1 MTEAPNPDAHTPD
14 AHVPDNRTLDELRLD
29 LAPLIADAAVFDGWS
44 DAALMLA
51 AEQAGVD
58 PDAARFAFKGS
69 GGKGSGN
76 KPDAMAMIAAWIGS
90 IDRAMAAALPP
101 EQVAAMPIR
110 ERIRSMVQFRL
121 DHMAW
126 QKEALRRARSEMAK
140 PKNLAAS
147 ARLGWSSADAM
158 WHLAGDTATD
168 YNHYTKR
175 ATLGAIYAATLM
187 VFADDSSEDH
197 TETKAFLD
205 RRIDGI
211 LRFEKAKA
219 RFIRPKNET
228 FSPLRVL
235 GRLRYPAR

>member
-1 MTEAPNPDAHTPD
+1 MTDAPNPDGHTPD
-14 AHVPDNRTLDELRLD
+14 TRTLEELRLD

-44 DAALMLA
+44 DAALVLA

-58 PDAARFAFKGS
+58 ADAARFAFKGANS
-69 GGKGSGN
+69 RDSDR
-76 KPDAMAMIAAWIGS
+76 KPDAMAMITAWIGS
-90 IDRAMAAALPP
+90 IDRAMAAALPA
-101 EQVAAMPIR
+101 EHVAAMPIR
-110 ERIRSMVQFRL
+110 ERIRTMVQFRL

-140 PKNLAAS
+140 PRNLAAS

-197 TETKAFLD
+197 AETKAFLD
-205 RRIDGI
+205 RRIDGVM
-211 LRFEKAKA
+211 RFEKAKA
-219 RFIRPKNET
+219 RWTKPKDES